1 MNWDKEILAKVNFE
15 NISHLEE
22 KKKIVQKIVDKVE
35 DGQVIRIRF
44 RLNILFSNHSDSRK
58 DKK

>member
-1 MNWDKEILAKVNFE
+1 MNWDKEILANVKFE

-22 KKKIVQKIVDKVE
+22 KKKIAQKIVDKVK
-35 DGQVIRIRF
+35 DGQVIRIWFRF
-44 RLNILFSNHSDSRK
+44 YILLSNHSDSRK

>member
-1 MNWDKEILAKVNFE
+1 MNWDKEILANVKFE

-22 KKKIVQKIVDKVE
+22 KKKIVQKIVDKVK

-44 RLNILFSNHSDSRK
+44 RFYILFGNHSDSRK

>member
-1 MNWDKEILAKVNFE
+1 MNWDKKILANVKFE

-22 KKKIVQKIVDKVE
+22 KKKIAQKIVDKVK
-35 DGQVIRIRF
+35 DGQVIRIWFRF
-44 RLNILFSNHSDSRK
+44 YILFSNYSNSRK